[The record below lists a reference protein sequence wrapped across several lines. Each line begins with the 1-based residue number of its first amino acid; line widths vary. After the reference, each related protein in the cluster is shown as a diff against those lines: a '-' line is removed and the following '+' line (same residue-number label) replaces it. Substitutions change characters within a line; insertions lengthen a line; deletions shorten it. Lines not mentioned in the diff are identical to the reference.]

1 VSDELPTA
9 PHCDAAILHA
19 PGECQY
25 CDEHPDW
32 QQLRQLW
39 GICYTGHAPVII
51 TEGSGFSYELIACP
65 SDIRRPGSVARHW
78 PGNRPTGGR
87 DD

>member
-1 VSDELPTA
+1 MTDADELPVA
-9 PHCDAAILHA
+9 PHCDPAVLHA
-19 PGECQY
+19 PGECRY

-39 GICYTGHAPVII
+39 GICFTGHQPVII
-51 TEGSGFSYELIACP
+51 STGTYSYELIACP
-65 SDIRRPGSVARHW
+65 SDIRRPGNVAGRW
-78 PGNRPTGGR
+78 PGNRPVEN